1 MTGAEPIVGYSRTVT
16 DHTPPQW
23 RSGRRRAIA
32 GRNLEELQATVAA
45 KVVAIEK
52 CPRNCARLK
61 TLRTQLANAKK
72 RLHETR
78 LARHQLRL
86 EGMSEDDR
94 ARINKLNASARLAG
108 MEPMLLDLHDLMP
121 ADDGGAGS

>member
-61 TLRTQLANAKK
+61 TLRTQLANAKQ
-72 RLHETR
+72 RLHECR

-86 EGMSEDDR
+86 ASMSPDDR
-94 ARINKLNASARLAG
+94 RRIVTLNRHEHEAG
-108 MEPMLLDLHDLMP
+108 LELTMLDTRDLLP
-121 ADDGGAGS
+121 ADGDAS